1 MMIIPACFEADV
13 STHLHPRG
21 TELERKSY
29 LNYKHSDWI
38 LWIEF

>member
-1 MMIIPACFEADV
+1 MMIIPAYFEPDV

-21 TELERKSY
+21 LELERKSY
-29 LNYKHSDWI
+29 LNDEHSDWV